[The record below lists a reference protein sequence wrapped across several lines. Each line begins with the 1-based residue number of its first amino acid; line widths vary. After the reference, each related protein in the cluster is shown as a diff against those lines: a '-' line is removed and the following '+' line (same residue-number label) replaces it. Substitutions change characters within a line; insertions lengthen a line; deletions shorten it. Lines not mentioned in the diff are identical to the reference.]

1 MSTRKKSIKLMG
13 NTTVK
18 MRQMEEKHSKEREDW
33 EREKRRLWEENR
45 QLKERLEVHRNMNF
59 NLQKLQTIN
68 KKKAEQADNLLK
80 RCVDLEDAN

>member
-1 MSTRKKSIKLMG
+1 
-13 NTTVK
+13 
-18 MRQMEEKHSKEREDW
+18 MEEKHNKEKEDS

-45 QLKERLEVHRNMNF
+45 QLKERLEVHRNMNL
-59 NLQKLQTIN
+59 NLQKLQIIN

>member
-1 MSTRKKSIKLMG
+1 
-13 NTTVK
+13 
-18 MRQMEEKHSKEREDW
+18 MEEKHNKEREEW

-45 QLKERLEVHRNMNF
+45 QLKERLEVHRNMNL

>member
-1 MSTRKKSIKLMG
+1 
-13 NTTVK
+13 
-18 MRQMEEKHSKEREDW
+18 MEEKQNKEKEEW

-45 QLKERLEVHRNMNF
+45 QLKERLEVHRNMNL

>member
-1 MSTRKKSIKLMG
+1 
-13 NTTVK
+13 
-18 MRQMEEKHSKEREDW
+18 MEEKHNKEKEDS

-45 QLKERLEVHRNMNF
+45 QLKERLEVHRNMNL